1 MHSAVA
7 DTSKTVPGKSWLKFN
22 NRDDQSTTLSI
33 IVEKL
38 ELPITAKCPKF
49 RPKNEA

>member
-1 MHSAVA
+1 MHSVVA

-22 NRDDQSTTLSI
+22 DRDDQWWPLSI
-33 IVEKL
+33 LVEKL